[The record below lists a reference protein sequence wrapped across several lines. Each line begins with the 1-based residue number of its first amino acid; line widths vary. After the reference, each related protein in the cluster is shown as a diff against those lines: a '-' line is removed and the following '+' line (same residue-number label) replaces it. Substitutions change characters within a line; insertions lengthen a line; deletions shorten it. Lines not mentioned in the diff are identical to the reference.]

1 MIKILIDKCETAAFW
16 GCSFFIV
23 LCFRKT
29 AYMKQ
34 ILISFLLSSTI
45 LTAAADTPG
54 KATNHASKVTLQNVS
69 SLGDYTLYWRKHYH
83 DTTIIVTGDTSLV
96 IPGSGGA
103 PDGAT
108 FWGIHK
114 KTKKSTDTITF
125 SNYYDPDYVL
135 LLNGM
140 RGDSIR
146 YMQDELSN
154 QNEIVKTANKD
165 SISNKQLVLDA
176 EKVTRNHTLKNVLLG
191 ALAGAALGGLTWFF
205 IRRRKK
211 KEKDAATNIA

>member
-1 MIKILIDKCETAAFW
+1 
-16 GCSFFIV
+16 
-23 LCFRKT
+23 
-29 AYMKQ
+29 MKQ
-34 ILISFLLSSTI
+34 LSLCIVSLLSASVCM
-45 LTAAADTPG
+45 ADTPG
-54 KATNHASKVTLQNVS
+54 KATNHPSKVTLQNVS
-69 SLGDYTLYWRKHYH
+69 SLNDYTLYWKKHYD
-83 DTTIIVTGDTSLV
+83 DTTIIVTDDTSLV

-103 PDGAT
+103 PDEAW

-114 KTKKSTDTITF
+114 KTNKSTDTITF

-165 SISNKQLVLDA
+165 SINNKQLVLDA

-211 KEKDAATNIA
+211 KQQEATATNP

>member
-1 MIKILIDKCETAAFW
+1 
-16 GCSFFIV
+16 
-23 LCFRKT
+23 
-29 AYMKQ
+29 MKQ
-34 ILISFLLSSTI
+34 LLISFLLSSTI
-45 LTAAADTPG
+45 LTATADTPG

-69 SLGDYTLYWRKHYH
+69 SLGDYTLYWKKHYG
-83 DTTIIVTGDTSLV
+83 DTTIIVTDDTSLV

-103 PDGAT
+103 PDGAE

-114 KTKKSTDTITF
+114 KTKKSTDTISF
-125 SNYYDPDYVL
+125 SNYYAPDFVV

-154 QNEIVKTANKD
+154 QNEIAETANKD
-165 SISNKQLVLDA
+165 SITNKQLVLDA
-176 EKVTRNHTLKNVLLG
+176 EKITRDHTMRNVLLG
-191 ALAGAALGGLTWFF
+191 ALTGAALGGLAWFF

-211 KEKDAATNIA
+211 KQQEAV

>member
-1 MIKILIDKCETAAFW
+1 
-16 GCSFFIV
+16 
-23 LCFRKT
+23 
-29 AYMKQ
+29 MKQ
-34 ILISFLLSSTI
+34 LLIILFLSGNI
-45 LTAAADTPG
+45 PTAVADTPG
-54 KATNHASKVTLQNVS
+54 KATNHPSKITLQNVT
-69 SLGDYTLYWRKHYH
+69 SLGDYTLYWKKHYQ
-83 DTTIIVTGDTSLV
+83 DTTIVVTADTSLV

-103 PDGAT
+103 PDGAQ

-114 KTKKSTDTITF
+114 KTNKSTDTITF

-146 YMQDELSN
+146 YVQEELSN

-165 SISNKQLVLDA
+165 SINNKQLVLDA

-191 ALAGAALGGLTWFF
+191 ALAGVALGGLTWFF

-211 KEKDAATNIA
+211 KKSADTVSK

>member
-1 MIKILIDKCETAAFW
+1 
-16 GCSFFIV
+16 
-23 LCFRKT
+23 
-29 AYMKQ
+29 MKQ
-34 ILISFLLSSTI
+34 LLSI
-45 LTAAADTPG
+45 LFLSGNIFPAAADTPG
-54 KATNHASKVTLQNVS
+54 KATNHPSKITLQNAA
-69 SLGDYTLYWRKHYH
+69 SLSEYTLYWKKHYA
-83 DTTIIVTGDTSLV
+83 DTTIIVTADTSII

-103 PDGAT
+103 PDEGK

-146 YMQDELSN
+146 YVQEELSN
-154 QNEIVKTANKD
+154 ENEIVKTANKD
-165 SISNKQLVLDA
+165 SISNKQLVADA
-176 EKVTRNHTLKNVLLG
+176 EKITKNHQLRNILLG

-211 KEKDAATNIA
+211 NQQETNTSTPK

>member
-1 MIKILIDKCETAAFW
+1 
-16 GCSFFIV
+16 
-23 LCFRKT
+23 
-29 AYMKQ
+29 MKQ
-34 ILISFLLSSTI
+34 LLIILFLSGNI
-45 LTAAADTPG
+45 FPVMADTPG

-69 SLGDYTLYWRKHYH
+69 SLSDYTLYWRKHYG
-83 DTTIIVTGDTSLV
+83 DTTIIVSADTSLV

-103 PDGAT
+103 PDGAE
-108 FWGIHK
+108 FWGINK
-114 KTKKSTDTITF
+114 KTKKSTDTISF
-125 SNYYDPDYVL
+125 SNYYAPDFVV

-154 QNEIVKTANKD
+154 QNEIVETANKD
-165 SISNKQLVLDA
+165 SINNKQLILDA
-176 EKVTRNHTLKNVLLG
+176 EKITRNHTLRNVLLG

-211 KEKDAATNIA
+211 KQQEVSKKNIS